1 MTLGRVAILMGCAL
15 GVVAAGVV
23 ITVLYMVLYGHL
35 INPGHDKA
43 YYDAHVQ
50 VAGPYIGIVAGIP
63 LVFFAGLLV
72 GRFWSADLAVP
83 AALIMWLTYAVID
96 VGGAVAWGLTPRIIA
111 VVAVSVL
118 TKLAAADAGGLV
130 ASWRVA

>member
-63 LVFFAGLLV
+63 LMFFAACWWV
-72 GRFWSADLAVP
+72 GSGAPTWRFRRRSSC
-83 AALIMWLTYAVID
+83 
-96 VGGAVAWGLTPRIIA
+96 G
-111 VVAVSVL
+111 
-118 TKLAAADAGGLV
+118 
-130 ASWRVA
+130 

>member
-63 LVFFAGLLV
+63 LMFFAGLLV
-72 GRFWSADLAVP
+72 GRSWSADLAVS

-96 VGGAVAWGLTPRIIA
+96 VGVAVAWGLTPRIIA

-118 TKLAAADAGGLV
+118 TKLAAAYAGGLL